1 MTGSAT
7 LLSSLYQ
14 KTMKNVRVFL
24 QLCRMNFSLML
35 IYRVSFVISLVL
47 MVFWVFA
54 FTLLVEVIFLHTDTL
69 AGWGKGE
76 VLLIL
81 GFYYLLQNIGDI
93 FYKDNFER
101 FGLVLRRGEF
111 DFAITKPVSSRVLSF
126 FRIIRFDHAA
136 GLFVTATLFIYALK
150 NISEPVSWYMLFF
163 GFLFSIVASVLYYY
177 LLTLVAVLA
186 FFIEKNETFNVLIW
200 NVSQVSRYPRQIY
213 RAFIGKILTFFIPLA
228 LLATLPAE
236 VAIQFQ
242 NGALPWIFIIL
253 VLVFAMI
260 SHVFWKLG
268 VKHYRSAA

>member
-1 MTGSAT
+1 MQNLRT
-7 LLSSLYQ
+7 
-14 KTMKNVRVFL
+14 FL
-24 QLCRMNFSLML
+24 QLCKMNFSLML
-35 IYRVSFVISLVL
+35 IYRVSFFISLVL
-47 MVFWVFA
+47 MLFWVFA

-69 AGWGKGE
+69 VGWGKGE

-150 NISEPVSWYMLFF
+150 NISAPVSWYMLFF

-177 LLTLVAVLA
+177 ILTLVATLA

-213 RAFIGKILTFFIPLA
+213 RAFIGKILTYGIPLA
-228 LLATLPAE
+228 LLASLPAE
-236 VAIQFQ
+236 VAVQFKH
-242 NGALPWIFIIL
+242 GPLPFIFIL
-253 VLVFAMI
+253 LVFLFSIM
-260 SHVFWKLG
+260 SHILWKVG